1 MTDIHFNT
9 EFFSDS
15 REIDMEVATTAL
27 IGLEMYLVIDPG
39 EFTSSKIISGVLNY
53 GHLVDLYLKN
63 WSCIIA

>member
-1 MTDIHFNT
+1 
-9 EFFSDS
+9 
-15 REIDMEVATTAL
+15 MEVATTAL